1 MKILLIIVS
10 LCIFLSEVSPS
21 NDNLESVVKEM
32 DSTPNVEEVSETA
45 ISAIFLQH
53 RFYMKSMISEFRN
66 SNVIFD
72 SFRETEM

>member
-1 MKILLIIVS
+1 MKILLVIVS
-10 LCIFLSEVSPS
+10 FCIFLSEVSPS
-21 NDNLESVVKEM
+21 NDDVESVVKEM
-32 DSTPNVEEVSETA
+32 DSTPNVEEVSGNL
-45 ISAIFLQH
+45 AIFLQH